1 MTLIRLKNPCRMVQG
16 QRPHIDVVKSESVV
30 RDGNVVDVVTTE
42 CIDVTSADYVRDIP
56 SRDLFSLK
64 NLLDA
69 NVPLERINV
78 SGIFGATLLSP
89 SQESTINANLDKI
102 KSNLLNDK

>member
-1 MTLIRLKNPCRMVQG
+1 MSLIRLKNPCRMVQG

-30 RDGNVVDVVTTE
+30 RDGNLVDVVTTDS
-42 CIDVTSADYVRDIP
+42 IDVTSVDYVRDIP
-56 SRDLFSLK
+56 SRDLFTLK

>member
-1 MTLIRLKNPCRMVQG
+1 MSLIKLKNPCCMVQG
-16 QRPHIDVVKSESVV
+16 QHPHIDVVKSETII
-30 RDGNVVDVVTTE
+30 RDGNSVDVVTVD
-42 CIDVTSADYVRDIP
+42 CMDVTSSDYVRDIP

-78 SGIFGATLLSP
+78 SGIFGATVLSP
-89 SQESTINANLDKI
+89 YQESIISANLDKI
-102 KSNLLNDK
+102 KSNIQNDK

>member
-1 MTLIRLKNPCRMVQG
+1 MSLIRLKNPCCMIQG

-30 RDGNVVDVVTTE
+30 RDGNVVDVVTIDN
-42 CIDVTSADYVRDIP
+42 IDVTCDDYVRDIP

-78 SGIFGATLLSP
+78 SGIFGATVLTP
-89 SQESTINANLDKI
+89 SQESLINQNLDKI
-102 KSNLLNDK
+102 KSHLVNNN